1 MSGSAAPPPAR
12 SGVIDAAFTCVEAEI
27 EQLQLALAL
36 ATQYAE
42 YTPVMQ
48 AQIARFSVGA
58 LAEGCSSDAAEEL
71 SIHACGTR

>member
-1 MSGSAAPPPAR
+1 MAVAPPTRCGA
-12 SGVIDAAFTCVEAEI
+12 IDAAFTCVEAEI

-48 AQIARFSVGA
+48 AQIARFSGSA
-58 LAEGCSSDAAEEL
+58 RADASFSAVAD
-71 SIHACGTR
+71 SQGIHESVI